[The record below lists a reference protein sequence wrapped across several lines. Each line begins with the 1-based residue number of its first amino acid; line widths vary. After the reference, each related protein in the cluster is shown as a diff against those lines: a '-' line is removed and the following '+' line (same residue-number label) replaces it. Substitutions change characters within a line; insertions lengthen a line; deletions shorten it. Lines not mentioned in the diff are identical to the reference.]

1 MPAALARGNASG
13 GHPSGVVRREAR
25 DPGQAHGYK
34 RRMPA
39 PDPELPAGP
48 VLTLPGLWSSGPEHW
63 QSHWERLAPAV
74 FRRVNQRDWETP
86 RLEDW
91 LEALDRAAAEAGP
104 EVLLAAHSLSCALV
118 CHFARRSRTP
128 VRGALLVAPS
138 DVEAPSYPA
147 GPTGFEPMPLDRLRF
162 PSIVVAGDDDP
173 YVSPPRARAFAE
185 AWGSRLVLVHGLG
198 HLNSDSRMGT
208 WPLGLSL
215 LRELRAG

>member
-1 MPAALARGNASG
+1 MPGALARGNASG
-13 GHPSGVVRREAR
+13 GYPTGVVWPAAR
-25 DPGQAHGYK
+25 DSGRARGYK
-34 RRMPA
+34 RRMPT
-39 PDPELPAGP
+39 PDRELPTGP
-48 VLTLPGLWSSGPEHW
+48 VLTLPGLWNSGTEHW

-86 RLEDW
+86 RVEDW
-91 LEALDRAAAEAGP
+91 VETLDRAAAAAGP
-104 EVLLAAHSLSCALV
+104 EVLLAAHSLACALV
-118 CHFARRSRTP
+118 CHWARRTRTP

-147 GPTGFEPMPLDRLRF
+147 GPAGFEPMPLDRLRF
-162 PSIVVAGDDDP
+162 RSIAVVGDDDP
-173 YVSPPRARAFAE
+173 YVSLPRARAFAA
-185 AWGSRLVLVHGLG
+185 AWGSRLVEVRGLG